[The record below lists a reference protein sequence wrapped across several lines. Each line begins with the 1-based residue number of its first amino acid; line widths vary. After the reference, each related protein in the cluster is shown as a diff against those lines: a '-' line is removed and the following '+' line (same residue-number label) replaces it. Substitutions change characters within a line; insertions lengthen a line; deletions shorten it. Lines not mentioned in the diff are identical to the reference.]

1 MNERL
6 TIEKETASF
15 LRIGSLNV
23 RVKKTTEAFNNLMT
37 SAGIASG
44 IASGSAKMQDRLNKP
59 WGSVDNLQT
68 NAAPTVELQ
77 IMGPPKQTAAK
88 KKRPIR
94 DTAPFISLPLQNHQM
109 QMQMQM
115 QMQHDHFFTSQPPLI
130 ENKEEYETDS
140 DSAYGFGN
148 GWTNS

>member
-1 MNERL
+1 MTLHSEYLTNIMNERL

-44 IASGSAKMQDRLNKP
+44 IASGIAAGSAKVQDRLNKP

-68 NAAPTVELQ
+68 SVPTVGSFIHSLNFLNNDL
-77 IMGPPKQTAAK
+77 GFFS
-88 KKRPIR
+88 R
-94 DTAPFISLPLQNHQM
+94 D
-109 QMQMQM
+109 
-115 QMQHDHFFTSQPPLI
+115 
-130 ENKEEYETDS
+130 Y
-140 DSAYGFGN
+140 
-148 GWTNS
+148 